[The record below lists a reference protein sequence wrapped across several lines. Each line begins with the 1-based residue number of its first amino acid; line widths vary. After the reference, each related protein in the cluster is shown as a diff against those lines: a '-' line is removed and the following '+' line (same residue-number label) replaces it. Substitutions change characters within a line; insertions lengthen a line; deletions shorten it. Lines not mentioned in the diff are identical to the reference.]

1 MSEVN
6 RNPSIYFGRPRL
18 EGRRLTVIDVVEG
31 IYREGKD
38 GYKIYSKEFEMRS
51 EDINACLKYCAS
63 LECKKKIDGDRFCY
77 RCVLD
82 EEAGI
87 DYNEIEEITPP
98 DSKILVKIGQGG
110 IFLGKLDE
118 YWESE
123 EKVKGWII
131 AQDVNFDNL
140 DNFK

>member
-6 RNPSIYFGRPRL
+6 RNPSICFGRPRL

-38 GYKIYSKEFEMRS
+38 GYKIYSKEFEVS
-51 EDINACLKYCAS
+51 NEDMDACLKYCAS
-63 LECKKKIDGDRFCY
+63 LECEKQIDGERFCY

-82 EEAGI
+82 EEEGI
-87 DYNEIEEITPP
+87 DYNSIEEITLP
-98 DSKILVKIGQGG
+98 DGGTFVQIGQGS
-110 IFLGKLDE
+110 IFLGNLDD

-123 EKVKGWII
+123 EKVKGWLI
-131 AQDVNFDNL
+131 AQEVIFNNL
-140 DNFK
+140 DNLK